1 MIGPEVLLAPQAFS
15 IAALVF
21 HELVTNSAKYGS
33 LCDSGTVAV
42 DWQEDETGN
51 LVIDWRESDGP
62 PVKQPTRQGFGTT
75 IIRRSIPYEL
85 GGKAEIRY
93 EPTGLQAHFAI
104 PAKFTT
110 FADGAVS
117 LLPDQALQSAKAV
130 LETIKDRPLDGFNI
144 LLVEDNLIIAMD
156 GEDIFL
162 QLGAQSVA
170 LAPNVSHAL
179 AAIEKRHF
187 DLAVLDVHLGEE
199 TSIAVAE
206 RLAAKGVPL
215 ILATGYGEGVS
226 QSYGALG
233 ANLLQKPYT
242 IESVA
247 SALSRIAP
255 IIKS

>member
-1 MIGPEVLLAPQAFS
+1 VLLAPQAFS

-33 LCDSGTVAV
+33 LCDSGTVTV
-42 DWQEDETGN
+42 DWRKDEAGD

-62 PVKQPTRQGFGTT
+62 PVRQPTRQGFGTT

-85 GGKAEIRY
+85 GGVAEIRY
-93 EPTGLQAHFAI
+93 EPQGFEAHFSI
-104 PAKFTT
+104 PSKFVT
-110 FADGAVS
+110 FAEGAVS
-117 LLPDQALQSAKAV
+117 LVPERSSQSANASA
-130 LETIKDRPLDGFNI
+130 ETIKDKPLDGLDI

-162 QLGAQSVA
+162 QLGARHVA
-170 LAPNVSHAL
+170 LAPSVSQAL
-179 AAIEKRHF
+179 LAIESRQF

-199 TSIAVAE
+199 TSISVAE
-206 RLAAKGVPL
+206 RLAAKGTPL

-226 QSYGALG
+226 QTYGPMA

-247 SALSRIAP
+247 SALGRIGP
-255 IIKS
+255 IVKS

>member
-1 MIGPEVLLAPQAFS
+1 
-15 IAALVF
+15 
-21 HELVTNSAKYGS
+21 VTNSAKYGS
-33 LCDSGTVAV
+33 LCDSGTVGV
-42 DWQEDETGN
+42 DWHKDDAGN
-51 LVIDWRESDGP
+51 LVIHWRESDGP

-85 GGKAEIRY
+85 GGQADVRY
-93 EPTGLQAHFAI
+93 EPEGLEAHFLI
-104 PAKFTT
+104 PEKFAT

-117 LLPDQALQSAKAV
+117 LLPEQSLQSAKAI
-130 LETIKDRPLDGFNI
+130 LETIKDRPLDGLDI

-162 QLGAQSVA
+162 QLGAHSVS
-170 LAPNVSHAL
+170 LAPNVSNAL
-179 AAIEKRHF
+179 VAIDSRKF

-199 TSIAVAE
+199 TSITVAE

-226 QSYGALG
+226 QAYGALG

-255 IIKS
+255 IVKS